1 MPLVQ
6 LFFDVQNK
14 QLVRGFNNTIQAGF
28 PNCFQGDTL
37 TLQMRFM
44 NPTGNQQVPYVDVDE
59 SAAFVQVAIG
69 TIAGLPLAGTFTITD
84 TLATQTTAAIPF
96 NASAST
102 VQSAIVAALTTNW
115 STATVTGSTGGPWRI
130 TNGVNGA
137 QSALLVIGTAALSP
151 ASQAQIEQEEVGT
164 GSTPAIQWFKLQLS
178 PVAYQD
184 SWTAFPAPAVA
195 ISNIQTGGVSG
206 SNSIQGITLNNQPYT
221 GTFTVTFGGQTTA
234 PLSYNSTTAQVQTA
248 LQALSSIGSG
258 NVSVGGIIG
267 SYIVTFIG
275 SLGGAAQ
282 AAFTAS
288 AAGLTGPLMLT
299 GTLSLATVGIE
310 EAVGEAQS
318 IQQTFEV
325 NITPS
330 GGAPQTVLQTSVVIG
345 NDLIPNAPTTPTPT
359 ATYLL
364 SGNNLGDVA
373 SLSQSLKN
381 LWVSIGTTLGDLI
394 YSAASGVATRL
405 AGNTT
410 ATKKFLTQTG
420 TGSASTAPGW
430 NTIAAGDLPLATT
443 GAFGAVKPDGSSIAI
458 SGGVISATGGAIVWT
473 IKTANYTLVAG
484 NHIAADST
492 SGIFSLTLPSATGG
506 GVEIDILDPQASWA
520 TNNVTVLGTVNGS
533 TNLILNIAGATVRLV
548 DVGGSAGWRAN

>member
-137 QSALLVIGTAALSP
+137 QSALLVIGTAGLSP
-151 ASQAQIEQEEVGT
+151 ASQAQVEQEEVGT

-184 SWTAFPAPAVA
+184 AWTPFPAPAVA

-206 SNSIQGITLNNQPYT
+206 SNSIQGITLNNQPYA

-234 PLSYNSTTAQVQTA
+234 PIPYNSTTAQVQTA
-248 LQALSSIGSG
+248 LQALSSIGA
-258 NVSVGGIIG
+258 NNCSVGGIIG
-267 SYIVTFIG
+267 AYIVTFIG

-318 IQQTFEV
+318 ISQTFEV

-330 GGAPQTVLQTSVVIG
+330 GGAPQTVLQTGVVIG
-345 NDLIPNAPTTPTPT
+345 NDLIPQAPASPTPT
-359 ATYLL
+359 QVYLL
-364 SGNNLGDVA
+364 AGNNLGDVA
-373 SLSQSLKN
+373 SVSTSRTN
-381 LWVSIGTTLGDLI
+381 LGLGTAAVLNTGTTSGTIPVLSSGGILPVSTSNI
-394 YSAASGVATRL
+394 VAGTNITITPGGGVLTIASTGGVAAWL
-405 AGNTT
+405 
-410 ATKKFLTQTG
+410 
-420 TGSASTAPGW
+420 
-430 NTIAAGDLPLATT
+430 
-443 GAFGAVKPDGSSIAI
+443 
-458 SGGVISATGGAIVWT
+458 
-473 IKTANYTLVAG
+473 IKTANYSLVAG
-484 NHIAADST
+484 DRVQANT
-492 SGIFSLTLPSATGG
+492 SGGAFTLQTPATPSAGASAQ
-506 GVEIDILDPQASWA
+506 VEDAELTWG
-520 TNNVTVLGTVNGS
+520 TNNLTIHYNGTDKINGTTADYVGDVS
-533 TNLILNIAGATVRLV
+533 GGKLNLVYISSGY
-548 DVGGSAGWRAN
+548 GWSIK

>member
-1 MPLVQ
+1 
-6 LFFDVQNK
+6 
-14 QLVRGFNNTIQAGF
+14 
-28 PNCFQGDTL
+28 
-37 TLQMRFM
+37 MRFM

-84 TLATQTTAAIPF
+84 TAATQTTAAIPF

-137 QSALLVIGTAALSP
+137 QAALLVIGTAGLSP
-151 ASQAQIEQEEVGT
+151 ASQAQVEQEEVGSV
-164 GSTPAIQWFKLQLS
+164 STPAIQWFKLLLS

-184 SWTAFPAPAVA
+184 AWAPFPAPAVA
-195 ISNIQTGGVSG
+195 ISNIQTGGVAG
-206 SNSIQGITLNNQPYT
+206 SNSIQGITLNNQPYA

-234 PLSYNSTTAQVQTA
+234 PLPYNSTTAQVQTA
-248 LQALSSIGSG
+248 LQTLSTIGAG
-258 NVSVGGIIG
+258 NCSVGGIIG
-267 SYIVTFIG
+267 AYIVTFIG

-282 AAFTAS
+282 APFTAS

-330 GGAPQTVLQTSVVIG
+330 GGAPQTVLQTPVVIG
-345 NDLIPNAPTTPTPT
+345 NDLIPQAPGTPTPT
-359 ATYLL
+359 AVYLL

-420 TGSASTAPGW
+420 TGSASTAPIW

-443 GAFGAVKPDGSSIAI
+443 GAFGAVKPDGSSVTI
-458 SGGVISATGGAIVWT
+458 SAGVISAVAAPGAWLIKTGAYQLVNNDRVQANTIGGAFALATPVAPTAGQSFQVEDAELSWGANNLT
-473 IKTANYTLVAG
+473 ITYNGTDKINGTTSSYVG
-484 NHIAADST
+484 N
-492 SGIFSLTLPSATGG
+492 
-506 GVEIDILDPQASWA
+506 
-520 TNNVTVLGTVNGS
+520 VNGGK
-533 TNLILNIAGATVRLV
+533 L
-548 DVGGSAGWRAN
+548 SAVYISSGYGWSIK

>member
-14 QLVRGFNNTIQAGF
+14 QLVRGFNNTIQASF

-44 NPTGNQQVPYVDVDE
+44 NPTGNQSVPYVDVDE

-84 TLATQTTAAIPF
+84 TAATQTTAAIPF
-96 NASAST
+96 NASAAT

-137 QSALLVIGTAALSP
+137 QADLLVIGTAGLSP
-151 ASQAQIEQEEVGT
+151 ASQAQVEQEEVGS

-184 SWTAFPAPAVA
+184 SWTPFPAPAIA

-206 SNSIQGITLNNQPYT
+206 SNSIQGITLNNQPYA

-234 PLSYNSTTAQVQTA
+234 PLPYNSTTAQVQTA

-267 SYIVTFIG
+267 AYVVTFIG

-288 AAGLTGPLMLT
+288 ATGLTGPLMLT

-310 EAVGEAQS
+310 EAVGEAQN

-330 GGAPQTVLQTSVVIG
+330 GGAPQTVLQTPVVIG
-345 NDLIPNAPTTPTPT
+345 NDLIPNAPASPTPT
-359 ATYLL
+359 AVYLL
-364 SGNNLGDVA
+364 SGNNLSDVA
-373 SLSQSLKN
+373 S
-381 LWVSIGTTLGDLI
+381 I
-394 YSAASGVATRL
+394 
-405 AGNTT
+405 
-410 ATKKFLTQTG
+410 
-420 TGSASTAPGW
+420 STAAQNVLNGLSTTQGTILYRGVSSWTALAPGTSGTFLKTQGASANPVW
-430 NTIAAGDLPLATT
+430 AT
-443 GAFGAVKPDGSSIAI
+443 A
-458 SGGVISATGGAIVWT
+458 GGAITWVT
-473 IKTANYTLVAG
+473 KTANYTLVAG
-484 NHIAADST
+484 DHIAADST
-492 SGIFSLTLPSATGG
+492 SATFTLTLPSATGSG
-506 GVEIDILDPQASWA
+506 AEIDVLDPQASWA
-520 TNNVTVLGTVNGS
+520 TNTVTVAGTVNGDS
-533 TNLILNIAGATVRLV
+533 GGAILNIAGATVRFV
-548 DVGGSAGWRAN
+548 DVGGGTGWRAN